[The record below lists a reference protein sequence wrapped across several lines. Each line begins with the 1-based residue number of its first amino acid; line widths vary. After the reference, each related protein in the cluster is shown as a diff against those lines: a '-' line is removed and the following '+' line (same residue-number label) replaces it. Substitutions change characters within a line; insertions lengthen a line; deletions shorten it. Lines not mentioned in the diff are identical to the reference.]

1 MRAGAGSVRV
11 LMRRAATSARRRP
24 ELAALYALLLV
35 GLAARIY
42 FMVVWRPAIT
52 GYSDSGV
59 YFQDAVQGI
68 WSDPIRT
75 VGYGMFLTALH
86 AITPHLL
93 LVTAVQHLMGLAVA
107 VLAFLTVR
115 RIGGPP
121 WLGLV
126 PAAIIALGGD
136 ELFIEHAALSETVY
150 IFLLTLMLYCACAR
164 RRTVALAWA
173 AAAGLCAGLGVWDR
187 GAAISLL
194 PIAPLW
200 LLLCRRRPTRRTF
213 ALGAVSLVIAL
224 GSVGGYIEWRQLASG
239 LSGLTTNGNWNLY
252 GRVAP
257 WADCTKFTPPPGT
270 QQLCDATPPAER
282 AGHSAEYYIYS
293 PDSPAQRLIGPPYAI
308 SPDRYAMSRLWEFSL
323 SAIWG
328 QPLDYL
334 NAVWQDTLRLVDPN
348 HPSYGDL
355 SGRPVHRIPAR
366 RARLPQRTERVRQL
380 LAAARVPARHHP
392 PRRDRAAQ
400 GLGEADPLRRA
411 LDGCA
416 AAPMPRGAVGRRG
429 EARAGA
435 RLLSATTLVLL
446 FFPLFTKGYDYRF
459 VIRVRPAVRERRAR
473 GLGHHHARAPAR
485 RRRVA
490 PTDARLAGQCRGRAE
505 YLRRAEHRPGPAS
518 GRAALKWRFEESQDD
533 ESGR

>member
-1 MRAGAGSVRV
+1 MSAGAASVRV
-11 LMRRAATSARRRP
+11 PVRRAATLARRRP

-75 VGYGMFLTALH
+75 VGYGMFLTVLH

-150 IFLLTLMLYCACAR
+150 IFLLTLMLYCCVRAA
-164 RRTVALAWA
+164 AAGGLAWA

-200 LLLCRRRPTRRTF
+200 LLLCRRRPTRRTVAMG
-213 ALGAVSLVIAL
+213 ALSLVIAL

-270 QQLCDATPPAER
+270 QQLCDAAPPAER

-355 SGRPVHRIPAR
+355 SADQFIAFLLGGPDYRSGQNEFVTYWQ
-366 RARLPQRTERVRQL
+366 QREY
-380 LAAARVPARHHP
+380 PHDSIH
-392 PRRDRAAQ
+392 
-400 GLGEADPLRRA
+400 
-411 LDGCA
+411 
-416 AAPMPRGAVGRRG
+416 RGAIAPLKAWEKLTRFDGPWMVALLLLCLAGPWVVAG

-435 RLLSATTLVLL
+435 RLLSVTTLVLL

-459 VIRVRPAVRERRAR
+459 VIPAFGPLFASAALSAWGISTRV
-473 GLGHHHARAPAR
+473 
-485 RRRVA
+485 RRRV
-490 PTDARLAGQCRGRAE
+490 
-505 YLRRAEHRPGPAS
+505 GPA
-518 GRAALKWRFEESQDD
+518 
-533 ESGR
+533 

>member
-1 MRAGAGSVRV
+1 VSAGAGSVRLLV
-11 LMRRAATSARRRP
+11 RRAATLARRRP

-75 VGYGMFLTALH
+75 VGYGMFLTVLH

-136 ELFIEHAALSETVY
+136 ELFIEHAALSETVS
-150 IFLLTLMLYCACAR
+150 IFLLTLMLYCCVRAA
-164 RRTVALAWA
+164 ADGGLAWA

-200 LLLCRRRPTRRTF
+200 LLLCRRRPTRRSV

-323 SAIWG
+323 SAISG

-355 SGRPVHRIPAR
+355 SADQFIAFLLGGPDYRSGQNEFVTYWQQREYPHDSIHRGAIAPLKAWEKLTR
-366 RARLPQRTERVRQL
+366 FDGPWMVALL
-380 LAAARVPARHHP
+380 LLCLAAPWVVA
-392 PRRDRAAQ
+392 
-400 GLGEADPLRRA
+400 
-411 LDGCA
+411 
-416 AAPMPRGAVGRRG
+416 G

-446 FFPLFTKGYDYRF
+446 LFPLFTKGYDYRF
-459 VIRVRPAVRERRAR
+459 VIPAFGPLFASGALAAWGITTRVRRRA
-473 GLGHHHARAPAR
+473 GTA
-485 RRRVA
+485 
-490 PTDARLAGQCRGRAE
+490 
-505 YLRRAEHRPGPAS
+505 
-518 GRAALKWRFEESQDD
+518 
-533 ESGR
+533 

>member
-1 MRAGAGSVRV
+1 MSAGAGSVRLLV
-11 LMRRAATSARRRP
+11 RRAATLARRRP

-75 VGYGMFLTALH
+75 VGYGMFLTVLH

-136 ELFIEHAALSETVY
+136 ELFIEHAALSETVS
-150 IFLLTLMLYCACAR
+150 IFLLTLMLYCCVRAA
-164 RRTVALAWA
+164 ADGGLAWA

-200 LLLCRRRPTRRTF
+200 LLLCRRRPTRRTV

-355 SGRPVHRIPAR
+355 SADQFIAFLLGGPDYRSGQNAFVTYWQQREYPHDSIHRGAIAPLKAWEKLTR
-366 RARLPQRTERVRQL
+366 FDGPWMVALL
-380 LAAARVPARHHP
+380 LLCLAAPWVVA
-392 PRRDRAAQ
+392 
-400 GLGEADPLRRA
+400 
-411 LDGCA
+411 
-416 AAPMPRGAVGRRG
+416 G

-446 FFPLFTKGYDYRF
+446 LFPLFTKGYDYRF
-459 VIRVRPAVRERRAR
+459 VIPAFGPLFASAALAAWGIGTRVRRRA
-473 GLGHHHARAPAR
+473 ARA
-485 RRRVA
+485 
-490 PTDARLAGQCRGRAE
+490 
-505 YLRRAEHRPGPAS
+505 
-518 GRAALKWRFEESQDD
+518 
-533 ESGR
+533 

>member
-1 MRAGAGSVRV
+1 MSAGAGSVRLLV
-11 LMRRAATSARRRP
+11 RRAATLARRRP

-75 VGYGMFLTALH
+75 VGYGMFLTVLH

-136 ELFIEHAALSETVY
+136 ELFIEHAALSETVS
-150 IFLLTLMLYCACAR
+150 IFLLTLMLYCCVRAA
-164 RRTVALAWA
+164 ADGGLAWA

-194 PIAPLW
+194 PIVPLW
-200 LLLCRRRPTRRTF
+200 LLLSRRRPTRRTVAMG
-213 ALGAVSLVIAL
+213 ALSLVIAL

-355 SGRPVHRIPAR
+355 SADQFIAFLLGGPDYRSGQNEFVTYWQQREYPHDSIHRGAIAPLKAWEKLTR
-366 RARLPQRTERVRQL
+366 FDGPWMVALL
-380 LAAARVPARHHP
+380 LLCLAAPWVVA
-392 PRRDRAAQ
+392 
-400 GLGEADPLRRA
+400 
-411 LDGCA
+411 
-416 AAPMPRGAVGRRG
+416 G

-446 FFPLFTKGYDYRF
+446 LFPLFTKGYDYRF
-459 VIRVRPAVRERRAR
+459 VIPAFGPLFASGALAAWGITTRVRRRA
-473 GLGHHHARAPAR
+473 GTA
-485 RRRVA
+485 
-490 PTDARLAGQCRGRAE
+490 
-505 YLRRAEHRPGPAS
+505 
-518 GRAALKWRFEESQDD
+518 
-533 ESGR
+533 

>member
-11 LMRRAATSARRRP
+11 LMRRVARPARRRP

-75 VGYGMFLTALH
+75 VGYGMFLTVLH

-150 IFLLTLMLYCACAR
+150 IFLLTLMLYCCVRAA
-164 RRTVALAWA
+164 ADGGLAWA

-213 ALGAVSLVIAL
+213 ALGAVSLVMAL

-355 SGRPVHRIPAR
+355 SADQFIAFLLGGPNYHSGQNEFVSYWQQREYPHDTIHRGAIAPLKAWEKLTR
-366 RARLPQRTERVRQL
+366 FDGPWMVALL
-380 LAAARVPARHHP
+380 LLCLAAPWVVP
-392 PRRDRAAQ
+392 
-400 GLGEADPLRRA
+400 
-411 LDGCA
+411 
-416 AAPMPRGAVGRRG
+416 G

-459 VIRVRPAVRERRAR
+459 VIPAFGPLFASATLAAWGITTRVRRRA
-473 GLGHHHARAPAR
+473 G
-485 RRRVA
+485 
-490 PTDARLAGQCRGRAE
+490 
-505 YLRRAEHRPGPAS
+505 
-518 GRAALKWRFEESQDD
+518 AA
-533 ESGR
+533 

>member
-1 MRAGAGSVRV
+1 VSAGAGSVRLLV
-11 LMRRAATSARRRP
+11 RRAATLARRRP

-75 VGYGMFLTALH
+75 VGYGMFLTVLH

-93 LVTAVQHLMGLAVA
+93 LVTAVQHLIGLAVA

-136 ELFIEHAALSETVY
+136 ELFIEHAALSETVS
-150 IFLLTLMLYCACAR
+150 IFLLTLMLYCCVRAA
-164 RRTVALAWA
+164 ADGGLAWA

-200 LLLCRRRPTRRTF
+200 LLLCRRRPTRRSV

-323 SAIWG
+323 SAISG

-355 SGRPVHRIPAR
+355 SADQFIAFLLGGPDYRSGQNEFVTYWQQREYPHDSIHRGAIAPLKAWEKLTR
-366 RARLPQRTERVRQL
+366 FDGPWMVALL
-380 LAAARVPARHHP
+380 LLCLAAPWVVA
-392 PRRDRAAQ
+392 
-400 GLGEADPLRRA
+400 
-411 LDGCA
+411 
-416 AAPMPRGAVGRRG
+416 G

-446 FFPLFTKGYDYRF
+446 LFPLFTKGYDYRF
-459 VIRVRPAVRERRAR
+459 VIPAFGPLFASGALAAWGITTRVRRRA
-473 GLGHHHARAPAR
+473 GTA
-485 RRRVA
+485 
-490 PTDARLAGQCRGRAE
+490 
-505 YLRRAEHRPGPAS
+505 
-518 GRAALKWRFEESQDD
+518 
-533 ESGR
+533 